1 MSERPVLDRSVLAA
15 LVDAVDGD
23 RGFVVDLVETYLVD
37 AEHQL
42 DELETAAG
50 AGDAAATVR
59 PAHTLKSSSA
69 TVGAMAVAELAR
81 ESEAAGR
88 EGVLD
93 ATRSDAL
100 RAALGAAA
108 AELRDWMQGGDA
120 S

>member
-1 MSERPVLDRSVLAA
+1 MSEQPILDRSVLAA
-15 LVDAVDGD
+15 LVDAVGGD
-23 RGFVVDLVETYLVD
+23 RAFVVDLVETYLVD

-42 DELETAAG
+42 DELGAALE

-69 TVGAMAVAELAR
+69 TVGAMVVAELAR

-88 EGVLD
+88 DDVLD
-93 ATRSDAL
+93 ATRADAL
-100 RAALGAAA
+100 RAALAAAA
-108 AELRDWMQGGDA
+108 AELRDWMQGGEA